1 MLMLETEITNSTM
14 TEEAAALLMENIKF
28 FIRTPKG
35 SLPLMR
41 GYGFDYSI
49 IDEPFQIFRTKAT
62 VDIVTG
68 IRNYY
73 GVTLNTID
81 IKADE
86 NGNITIEISI

>member
-1 MLMLETEITNSTM
+1 MLDTEITNSTM
-14 TEEAAALLMENIKF
+14 TEEAAELIINNIKF

-35 SLPLMR
+35 SLPFMR

-49 IDEPFQIFRTKAT
+49 IDEPFQIFRMKAT

-73 GVTLNTID
+73 GVTINTIN
-81 IKADE
+81 ITADE
-86 NGNITIEISI
+86 NGNIKIMISV